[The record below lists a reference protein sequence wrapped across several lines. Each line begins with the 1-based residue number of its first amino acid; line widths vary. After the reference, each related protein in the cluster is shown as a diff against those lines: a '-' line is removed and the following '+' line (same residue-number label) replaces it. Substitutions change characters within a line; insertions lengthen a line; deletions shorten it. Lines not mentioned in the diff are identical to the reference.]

1 MSMTREAIKCFYIRC
16 MKGKKK
22 ARDMRELFLFQR
34 GVIHFSTMLQVL
46 YLMIVTSLC
55 HVIVFSEQ
63 AKKKGPPEASLF
75 IGSIF
80 Y

>member
-22 ARDMRELFLFQR
+22 PATCASFFLFQR

-46 YLMIVTSLC
+46 CLMIVTSLC

-63 AKKKGPPEASLF
+63 VKKKARQRRAFS
-75 IGSIF
+75 
-80 Y
+80 